1 MVMQRSPIGND
12 PERVS
17 FRRPFFSL
25 EESRLL
31 AVRLRVRDAEA
42 LAELYDRM
50 GTTVFSII
58 LRITRDSAA
67 AEDVTQEVFLR
78 VWHRFPLFD
87 VGRGSLCRWVLLIA
101 RSCAI
106 DCWRSRSSTQSRMN
120 VSIEMLD
127 HVVAAGSAPDGWQLY
142 SETMDVRA
150 ALNRLNPKHRQLLE
164 LAYFDGLSQSEIAQ
178 RLQLPLGTVKTWV
191 RLALRQIREDLDS
204 SPLAATSAPL
214 AEVRSSLAGTPR
226 AT

>member
-1 MVMQRSPIGND
+1 MQPSLVGD
-12 PERVS
+12 SEAVS

-31 AVRLRVRDAEA
+31 ADRLRARDAEA

-67 AEDVTQEVFLR
+67 AEDVTQDVFLR
-78 VWHRFPLFD
+78 VWHRSPTFD
-87 VGRGSLCRWVLLIA
+87 VGRGSLCHWVLLIA
-101 RSCAI
+101 RCGAI
-106 DCWRSRSSTQSRMN
+106 DYWRSRSSVQSRRN
-120 VSIEMLD
+120 VSIETLD
-127 HVVAAGSAPDGWQLY
+127 HAVAAGSAPDGWQLY
-142 SETMDVRA
+142 AEATDIRA

-191 RLALRQIREDLDS
+191 RLALRQIREALDS
-204 SPLAATSAPL
+204 SPVAATSAPL
-214 AEVRSSLAGTPR
+214 AEVRSSLFGIPR

>member
-1 MVMQRSPIGND
+1 MVMQRSPVGDD
-12 PERVS
+12 PETVS

-31 AVRLRVRDAEA
+31 ADRLRARDAEA

-58 LRITRDSAA
+58 LRITRDSGA
-67 AEDVTQEVFLR
+67 AEDVTQDVFLR
-78 VWHRFPLFD
+78 VWHRFPSFD
-87 VGRGSLCRWVLLIA
+87 VGRGSLCRWVLLMA
-101 RSCAI
+101 RCCAI
-106 DCWRSRSSTQSRMN
+106 DYWRSRSSTQSRMN

-150 ALNRLNPKHRQLLE
+150 AMNRLNPKQRQLLE
-164 LAYFDGLSQSEIAQ
+164 LAYFDGLSQAEMAQ
-178 RLQLPLGTVKTWV
+178 RLQVPLGTVKTWV

-214 AEVRSSLAGTPR
+214 AEVRASLSVAPGDT
-226 AT
+226 